1 MILNRFIISL
11 CLSLFLF
18 VSTSQAV
25 AFIQEG
31 KLDNG
36 VRVLLMEAHNVP
48 MVAMQLVM
56 PAGSRFDAAQKAGTA
71 SLLAGMLSDHTA
83 KHDFSAWADLLDA
96 DAIRMGASSGRDDFK
111 LSLTVLK
118 EALEPGLDAFAESLL
133 EPGWNKKRFAI
144 MKQDSI
150 ASAQKEKEEP
160 GVQASE
166 AAAALLFSGHPYG
179 HRSGGS
185 METLARIKITDL
197 KALYRAQIKPEGAVL
212 AVSGDI
218 DMDELLPL
226 LNSRLAGWRGKAD
239 KGLYD
244 IASPKAIAGQ
254 EHNVV
259 LPTTQMLVQL
269 LRLGPPR
276 GDADFFPA
284 FVLNH
289 ILGGGGFGSRLMEEV
304 REKRGLVYGVYSYFI
319 PLAVAGPFVITLQT
333 RADQAG
339 EAEQV
344 VRDVI
349 ASMATGKIKAKQMKA
364 SKENLI
370 GSFAQRMDSNRERV
384 GLMAMIG
391 LYNLP
396 LDYLSRWT
404 ERVQAVTL
412 PQVKAQAAKYLK
424 PEQWNRV
431 RVGPASA
438 LKAIPPSTD

>member
-1 MILNRFIISL
+1 MMLRGSIIITL
-11 CLSLFLF
+11 CLSLFCG
-18 VSTSQAV
+18 VSISQAV
-25 AFIQEG
+25 PPVQEG
-31 KLDNG
+31 KLTNG

-56 PAGSRFDAAQKAGTA
+56 PAGSRFDAPEKAGTA
-71 SLLAGMLSDHTA
+71 SLMAGMLSDHTA
-83 KHDFSAWADLLDA
+83 KHDFRSWADLLDA
-96 DAIRMGASSGRDDFK
+96 DAIRIGASAGRDEFK
-111 LSLTVLK
+111 FSLTVLK

-133 EPGWNKKRFAI
+133 QPGWNAKRFTI

-160 GVQASE
+160 GVQASQ
-166 AAAALLFSGHPYG
+166 AASALLYAGHPYG

-185 METLARIKITDL
+185 MESLARISLNDL
-197 KALYRAQIKPEGAVL
+197 KALYQAQIKPEGAVL

-218 DMDELLPL
+218 TMSELLPL
-226 LNSRLAGWRGKAD
+226 LNTRLAGWKGTAA

-244 IASPKAIAGQ
+244 INRAAQVAGQ
-254 EHNVV
+254 TTDVV

-269 LRLGPPR
+269 LRFGPER

-319 PLAVAGPFVITLQT
+319 PLAVPGPFVISLQT
-333 RADQAG
+333 RADQAA
-339 EAEQV
+339 EAEAV
-344 VRDVI
+344 VREVI
-349 ASMATGKIKAKQMKA
+349 ARMAAGKISAKQLKA

-384 GLMAMIG
+384 GVMAMVG
-391 LYNLP
+391 L
-396 LDYLSRWT
+396 
-404 ERVQAVTL
+404 
-412 PQVKAQAAKYLK
+412 
-424 PEQWNRV
+424 
-431 RVGPASA
+431 
-438 LKAIPPSTD
+438 

>member
-1 MILNRFIISL
+1 MMIRGYVIAL
-11 CLSLFLF
+11 CLSLFSG
-18 VSTSQAV
+18 VSIAQAV
-25 AFIQEG
+25 PAIEEA

-48 MVAMQLVM
+48 MLAMKLVM
-56 PAGSRFDAAQKAGTA
+56 PAGSRFDAPEKAGTA

-83 KHDFSAWADLLDA
+83 KHDFTAWADLLDA
-96 DAIRMGASSGRDDFK
+96 DAIHLGASAGRDDFNV
-111 LSLTVLK
+111 SLTVLK
-118 EALEPGLDAFAESLL
+118 DALEPGLDAFAELL
-133 EPGWNKKRFAI
+133 LQPGWNQKRFAI

-160 GVQASE
+160 GAQASQ
-166 AAAALLFSGHPYG
+166 AGVDLLFAGHPYG
-179 HRSGGS
+179 HRPGGS
-185 METLARIKITDL
+185 MQTLARIEMTDL
-197 KALYRAQIKPEGAVL
+197 KQLYRTQIKPEGAVL

-218 DMDELLPL
+218 TMRELLPL
-226 LNSRLAGWRGKAD
+226 LNARLSSWKGKAT
-239 KGLYD
+239 KGLHD
-244 IASPKAIAGQ
+244 IDSPKVVAGQ
-254 EHNVV
+254 ERDVT

-269 LRLGPPR
+269 LRLGPSR
-276 GDADFFPA
+276 SDADFFPA

-289 ILGGGGFGSRLMEEV
+289 VLGGGGFGSRLMEEV
-304 REKRGLVYGVYSYFI
+304 REKRGLVYGVYSYFM
-319 PLAVAGPFVITLQT
+319 PLAVEGPFVITLQT

-349 ASMATGKIKAKQMKA
+349 ASMAAGKISAKQLKA

-384 GLMAMIG
+384 GLIAMIG
-391 LYNLP
+391 LYGLP
-396 LDYLSRWT
+396 LNYLSAWT
-404 ERVQAVTL
+404 EQVERVSLQ
-412 PQVKAQAAKYLK
+412 QVKAQAERYLK

-438 LKAIPPSTD
+438 FQAVAPAAH

>member
-1 MILNRFIISL
+1 MIAL
-11 CLSLFLF
+11 CLSLFCGA
-18 VSTSQAV
+18 SISQAV
-25 AFIQEG
+25 PPIQEG
-31 KLDNG
+31 KLTNG

-56 PAGSRFDAAQKAGTA
+56 PAGSRFDAPEKAGTA
-71 SLLAGMLSDHTA
+71 SLMAGMLSDHTA
-83 KHDFSAWADLLDA
+83 KHDFISWADLLDA
-96 DAIRMGASSGRDDFK
+96 DALRMGASAGRDDFK
-111 LSLTVLK
+111 FSLTVLK
-118 EALEPGLDAFAESLL
+118 EALQTGLDAFAESLL
-133 EPGWNKKRFAI
+133 QPGWNAKRFAI
-144 MKQDSI
+144 MKQDAI

-166 AAAALLFSGHPYG
+166 AASALLYAGHPYG
-179 HRSGGS
+179 HRSGGN
-185 METLARIKITDL
+185 MESLARIHISDL
-197 KALYRAQIKPEGAVL
+197 KNLYHNQVKPEGAVL

-218 DMDELLPL
+218 TMAELLPL
-226 LNSRLAGWRGKAD
+226 LNARLASWKGKAT

-244 IASPKAIAGQ
+244 IERAKVVAGQ
-254 EHNVV
+254 ESDVV
-259 LPTTQMLVQL
+259 LPTTQMLVRL
-269 LRLGPPR
+269 LRFGPSR
-276 GDADFFPA
+276 SDADFFPA

-319 PLAVAGPFVITLQT
+319 PLTVPGPFVISLQT

-339 EAEQV
+339 LAEEV
-344 VRDVI
+344 VREVI
-349 ASMATGKIKAKQMKA
+349 ADMAAGKISAKQLGA

-391 LYNLP
+391 LHQLP

-404 ERVQAVTL
+404 ERVQSVTL
-412 PQVKAQAAKYLK
+412 KQVKGQAAAYLK

-438 LKAIPPSTD
+438 LQTDAPVSH